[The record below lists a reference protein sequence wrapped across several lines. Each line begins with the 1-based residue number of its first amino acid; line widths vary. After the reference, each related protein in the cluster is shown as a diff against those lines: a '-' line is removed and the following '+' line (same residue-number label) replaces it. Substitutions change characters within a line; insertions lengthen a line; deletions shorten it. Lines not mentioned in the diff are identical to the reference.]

1 MSIVVKK
8 LDNGIPVLI
17 DNIESINTVSLGIF
31 VNTGSRNEYPEESG
45 VSHYIEHMMFK
56 GTETRTAKEISEII
70 DNEGGMINAYTSR
83 DLTVY
88 YIQMLSNKIGT
99 GIDVLSDMF
108 MNSTF
113 SEENLEKE
121 RNVIIEEIR
130 MYDDIPEE
138 IIHDENVKYAV
149 TGVQSN
155 SVLGTIESLKGITR
169 ERFLKYFNEQYI
181 ASNLVISVAGKVDV
195 DEIYTLLNKGLGK
208 FRDSNFRRD
217 IDTSFIINGGENL
230 IKKETNQVHLCFNTR
245 GNGVKDDMKY
255 PGAIISSV
263 LGGNM
268 SSRLFQK
275 IREERGLAYSVYSY
289 GTAFL
294 EGGLFTIYAGTTK
307 ESYKEVLE
315 IIKNEFNDIR
325 ENGITESELQ
335 KSKNQFLSM
344 LTFSLESSK
353 GKMSRMANSYLL
365 YDKVIDIDEIIE
377 KIEKITLEDIKK
389 TAEYLFQEEYYSYT
403 VLGDIRRK

>member
-169 ERFLKYFNEQYI
+169 ERFLKYFNEQYV

-403 VLGDIRRK
+403 VLGDI

>member
-169 ERFLKYFNEQYI
+169 ERFLKYFNEQYV

-195 DEIYTLLNKGLGK
+195 DEIYSLLNKGLGK

-403 VLGDIRRK
+403 VLGDI

>member
-181 ASNLVISVAGKVDV
+181 SSNLVISVAGKVDV
-195 DEIYTLLNKGLGK
+195 DEIYNLLNKGLGK

-217 IDTSFIINGGENL
+217 IDNSFVINGGENI
-230 IKKETNQVHLCFNTR
+230 IKKDTNQVHLCFNTR

-377 KIEKITLEDIKK
+377 KIEKITLEDIKR

-403 VLGDIRRK
+403 VLGDI

>member
-181 ASNLVISVAGKVDV
+181 ASNLVISVAGKVDI
-195 DEIYTLLNKGLGK
+195 DEIYNLLNKGLGK

-217 IDTSFIINGGENL
+217 IDNSFVINGGENI
-230 IKKETNQVHLCFNTR
+230 IKKDTNQVHLCFNTR

-403 VLGDIRRK
+403 VLGDI

>member
-181 ASNLVISVAGKVDV
+181 SSNLVISVAGKVDV
-195 DEIYTLLNKGLGK
+195 DEIYNLLNKGLGK

-217 IDTSFIINGGENL
+217 IDNSFVINGGENI
-230 IKKETNQVHLCFNTR
+230 IKKDTNQVHLCFNTR

-325 ENGITESELQ
+325 ENGISESELQ

-365 YDKVIDIDEIIE
+365 YDEVIDIDEIIE

-403 VLGDIRRK
+403 VLGDI

>member
-169 ERFLKYFNEQYI
+169 ERFLKYFNEQYV

-195 DEIYTLLNKGLGK
+195 DDIYTLLNKGLGK

-325 ENGITESELQ
+325 KNGITESELQ

-403 VLGDIRRK
+403 VLGDI

>member
-169 ERFLKYFNEQYI
+169 ERFLKYFNEQYV
-181 ASNLVISVAGKVDV
+181 ASNLVISVAGKIDV

-325 ENGITESELQ
+325 KNGITESELQ

-403 VLGDIRRK
+403 VLGDI

>member
-1 MSIVVKK
+1 
-8 LDNGIPVLI
+8 
-17 DNIESINTVSLGIF
+17 
-31 VNTGSRNEYPEESG
+31 
-45 VSHYIEHMMFK
+45 
-56 GTETRTAKEISEII
+56 
-70 DNEGGMINAYTSR
+70 
-83 DLTVY
+83 
-88 YIQMLSNKIGT
+88 
-99 GIDVLSDMF
+99 
-108 MNSTF
+108 
-113 SEENLEKE
+113 
-121 RNVIIEEIR
+121 
-130 MYDDIPEE
+130 
-138 IIHDENVKYAV
+138 
-149 TGVQSN
+149 
-155 SVLGTIESLKGITR
+155 
-169 ERFLKYFNEQYI
+169 
-181 ASNLVISVAGKVDV
+181 
-195 DEIYTLLNKGLGK
+195 
-208 FRDSNFRRD
+208 
-217 IDTSFIINGGENL
+217 
-230 IKKETNQVHLCFNTR
+230 
-245 GNGVKDDMKY
+245 MKY

-325 ENGITESELQ
+325 ENGISQSELQ

-365 YDKVIDIDEIIE
+365 YDEVIDIDEIIE
-377 KIEKITLEDIKK
+377 KIERITLEDIKK

-403 VLGDIRRK
+403 VLGDI

>member
-1 MSIVVKK
+1 MSIIVKK

-83 DLTVY
+83 DITAY

-99 GIDVLSDMF
+99 GIEILSDMF

-169 ERFLKYFNEQYI
+169 ERFLKYFSEQYI

-195 DEIYTLLNKGLGK
+195 EEIYSLLNKGLGK

-217 IDTSFIINGGENL
+217 IDTSFTINGGENI
-230 IKKETNQVHLCFNTR
+230 IKKDTNQVHLCFNTR

-365 YDKVIDIDEIIE
+365 YDEVIDIDEIIE

-403 VLGDIRRK
+403 VLGDI

>member
-181 ASNLVISVAGKVDV
+181 ASNLVISVAGKIDV

-403 VLGDIRRK
+403 VLGDI

>member
-1 MSIVVKK
+1 
-8 LDNGIPVLI
+8 
-17 DNIESINTVSLGIF
+17 
-31 VNTGSRNEYPEESG
+31 
-45 VSHYIEHMMFK
+45 
-56 GTETRTAKEISEII
+56 
-70 DNEGGMINAYTSR
+70 
-83 DLTVY
+83 
-88 YIQMLSNKIGT
+88 
-99 GIDVLSDMF
+99 
-108 MNSTF
+108 
-113 SEENLEKE
+113 
-121 RNVIIEEIR
+121 
-130 MYDDIPEE
+130 
-138 IIHDENVKYAV
+138 
-149 TGVQSN
+149 
-155 SVLGTIESLKGITR
+155 
-169 ERFLKYFNEQYI
+169 
-181 ASNLVISVAGKVDV
+181 
-195 DEIYTLLNKGLGK
+195 
-208 FRDSNFRRD
+208 
-217 IDTSFIINGGENL
+217 
-230 IKKETNQVHLCFNTR
+230 
-245 GNGVKDDMKY
+245 
-255 PGAIISSV
+255 
-263 LGGNM
+263 M

-403 VLGDIRRK
+403 VLGDI

>member
-1 MSIVVKK
+1 
-8 LDNGIPVLI
+8 
-17 DNIESINTVSLGIF
+17 
-31 VNTGSRNEYPEESG
+31 
-45 VSHYIEHMMFK
+45 
-56 GTETRTAKEISEII
+56 
-70 DNEGGMINAYTSR
+70 MINAYTIR
-83 DLTVY
+83 DITAY

-99 GIDVLSDMF
+99 GIEILSDMF

-113 SEENLEKE
+113 TEENLEKE

-169 ERFLKYFNEQYI
+169 ERFLKYFNEQYV

-195 DEIYTLLNKGLGK
+195 EEIYSLLNKGLGK
-208 FRDSNFRRD
+208 FRDSSFRRD
-217 IDTSFIINGGENL
+217 IDTSFTINGGENI
-230 IKKETNQVHLCFNTR
+230 IKKDTNQVHLCFNTR
-245 GNGVKDDMKY
+245 GNGLKDDMKY

-325 ENGITESELQ
+325 ENGISQSELQ

-365 YDKVIDIDEIIE
+365 YDEVIDINEIIE

-403 VLGDIRRK
+403 VLGDI

>member
-195 DEIYTLLNKGLGK
+195 DEIYNLLNKGLGK

-217 IDTSFIINGGENL
+217 IDNSFVINGGENI
-230 IKKETNQVHLCFNTR
+230 IKKDTNQVHLCFNTR

-365 YDKVIDIDEIIE
+365 YDEVIDIDEIIE
-377 KIEKITLEDIKK
+377 KIEKITLEDIKR

-403 VLGDIRRK
+403 VLGDI

>member
-255 PGAIISSV
+255 SGAIISSV

-403 VLGDIRRK
+403 VLGDI

>member
-325 ENGITESELQ
+325 KNGITESELQ

-365 YDKVIDIDEIIE
+365 YDEVIDIDEIIE
-377 KIEKITLEDIKK
+377 KIERITLEDIKK

-403 VLGDIRRK
+403 VLGDI

>member
-83 DLTVY
+83 DITAY

-169 ERFLKYFNEQYI
+169 ERFLKYFNEQYV
-181 ASNLVISVAGKVDV
+181 ASNLVISVAGKIDV

-403 VLGDIRRK
+403 VLGDI

>member
-56 GTETRTAKEISEII
+56 GTETRTVKEISEAI

-83 DLTVY
+83 DITAY

-99 GIDVLSDMF
+99 GIEILSDMF

-113 SEENLEKE
+113 TEENLEKE

-169 ERFLKYFNEQYI
+169 ERFLKYFNEQYV

-195 DEIYTLLNKGLGK
+195 EEIYSLLNKGLGK
-208 FRDSNFRRD
+208 FRNSSFRRD
-217 IDTSFIINGGENL
+217 IDTSFTINGGENI
-230 IKKETNQVHLCFNTR
+230 IKKDTNQVHLCFNTR
-245 GNGVKDDMKY
+245 GNGLKDDMKY

-325 ENGITESELQ
+325 ENGISQSELQ

-365 YDKVIDIDEIIE
+365 YDEVIDIDEIIE

-403 VLGDIRRK
+403 VLGDI

>member
-1 MSIVVKK
+1 MSIIVKK
-8 LDNGIPVLI
+8 LDNGISVLI
-17 DNIESINTVSLGIF
+17 DNIDSINTVSLGIF

-56 GTETRTAKEISEII
+56 GTKTRTAKDISEMV
-70 DNEGGMINAYTSR
+70 DNEGGIINAYTSR
-83 DLTVY
+83 DITAY

-99 GIDVLSDMF
+99 GIEILSDMF

-113 SEENLEKE
+113 TEENLEKE

-138 IIHDENVKYAV
+138 IIHDENVKFAV
-149 TGVQSN
+149 KGVQSN

-181 ASNLVISVAGKVDV
+181 ASNLVISVAGNVDV
-195 DEIYTLLNKGLGK
+195 EEIYTLLNKGLGK
-208 FRDSNFRRD
+208 FRDSEYRRN
-217 IDTSFIINGGENL
+217 IDTTFTINGGENK
-230 IKKETNQVHLCFNTR
+230 IKRETNQVHLCFNTR
-245 GNGVKDDMKY
+245 GNGLKDEMKY

-325 ENGITESELQ
+325 DNGITELELQ

-353 GKMSRMANSYLL
+353 GKMSRMANSYFL
-365 YDKVIDIDEIIE
+365 YDEVIDINEIIE
-377 KIEKITLEDIKK
+377 KIEKISLEDIKK

-403 VLGDIRRK
+403 VLGDI

>member
-1 MSIVVKK
+1 MSIVIKK

-169 ERFLKYFNEQYI
+169 ERFLKYFNEQYV

-325 ENGITESELQ
+325 KNGITESELQ

-403 VLGDIRRK
+403 VLGDI

>member
-208 FRDSNFRRD
+208 FRDSSFRRD
-217 IDTSFIINGGENL
+217 IDTSFTINGGENI
-230 IKKETNQVHLCFNTR
+230 IKKDTNQVHLCFNTR

-315 IIKNEFNDIR
+315 IIKNEFNDIG
-325 ENGITESELQ
+325 ENGISESELQ

-365 YDKVIDIDEIIE
+365 YDEVIDIDEIIE

-403 VLGDIRRK
+403 VLGDI

>member
-155 SVLGTIESLKGITR
+155 SVLGTIESVKGITR
-169 ERFLKYFNEQYI
+169 ERFLKYFNEQYV

-217 IDTSFIINGGENL
+217 IDTSFIINGRENL

-403 VLGDIRRK
+403 VLGDI

>member
-149 TGVQSN
+149 IGVQSN

-169 ERFLKYFNEQYI
+169 ERFLKYFNEQYV

-403 VLGDIRRK
+403 VLGDI

>member
-195 DEIYTLLNKGLGK
+195 DEIYNLLNKGLGK

-217 IDTSFIINGGENL
+217 IDNSFVINGGENI
-230 IKKETNQVHLCFNTR
+230 IKKDTNQVHLCFNTR

-403 VLGDIRRK
+403 VLGDI

>member
-1 MSIVVKK
+1 MSIVIKK

-181 ASNLVISVAGKVDV
+181 SSNLVISVAGKVDV
-195 DEIYTLLNKGLGK
+195 DEIYNLLNKGLGK

-217 IDTSFIINGGENL
+217 IDNSFVINGGENI
-230 IKKETNQVHLCFNTR
+230 IKKDTNQVHLCFNTR

-325 ENGITESELQ
+325 ENGISQSELQ

-365 YDKVIDIDEIIE
+365 YDEVIDIDEIIE

-403 VLGDIRRK
+403 VLGDI

>member
-31 VNTGSRNEYPEESG
+31 VNTGSRNEYSEESG

-169 ERFLKYFNEQYI
+169 ERFLKYFNEQYV

-195 DEIYTLLNKGLGK
+195 DDIYTLLNKGLGK

-325 ENGITESELQ
+325 KNGITESELQ

-403 VLGDIRRK
+403 VLGDI

>member
-169 ERFLKYFNEQYI
+169 ERFLKYFNEQYV

-195 DEIYTLLNKGLGK
+195 NEIYTLLNKGLGK

-403 VLGDIRRK
+403 VLGDI

>member
-1 MSIVVKK
+1 
-8 LDNGIPVLI
+8 
-17 DNIESINTVSLGIF
+17 
-31 VNTGSRNEYPEESG
+31 
-45 VSHYIEHMMFK
+45 MMFK
-56 GTETRTAKEISEII
+56 GTETRTAKEISEAI

-83 DLTVY
+83 DITAY

-99 GIDVLSDMF
+99 GIEILSDMF

-113 SEENLEKE
+113 TEENLEKE

-169 ERFLKYFNEQYI
+169 ERFLKYFNEQYV

-195 DEIYTLLNKGLGK
+195 DEIYNLLNKGLGK
-208 FRDSNFRRD
+208 FRGSSFRRD
-217 IDTSFIINGGENL
+217 IDTSFTINGGENI
-230 IKKETNQVHLCFNTR
+230 IKKDTNQVHLCFNTR

-325 ENGITESELQ
+325 ENGISESELQ

-365 YDKVIDIDEIIE
+365 YDEVIDIDEIIE

-403 VLGDIRRK
+403 VLGDI

>member
-1 MSIVVKK
+1 
-8 LDNGIPVLI
+8 
-17 DNIESINTVSLGIF
+17 
-31 VNTGSRNEYPEESG
+31 
-45 VSHYIEHMMFK
+45 
-56 GTETRTAKEISEII
+56 
-70 DNEGGMINAYTSR
+70 
-83 DLTVY
+83 
-88 YIQMLSNKIGT
+88 
-99 GIDVLSDMF
+99 
-108 MNSTF
+108 
-113 SEENLEKE
+113 
-121 RNVIIEEIR
+121 

-169 ERFLKYFNEQYI
+169 ERFLKYFNEQYV

-195 DEIYTLLNKGLGK
+195 DEIYNLLNKGLGK
-208 FRDSNFRRD
+208 FRGSSFRRD
-217 IDTSFIINGGENL
+217 IDTSFTINGGENI
-230 IKKETNQVHLCFNTR
+230 IKKDTNQVHLCFNTRGNGVKDDMKYPGASSFRRDIDTSFTINGGENIIKKDTNQVHLCFNTR

-315 IIKNEFNDIR
+315 IGNMSSRLFQKIREERGLAYSVYSYGTAFLEGGLFTIYAGNTKESYKEVLEIIKNDFNDIR
-325 ENGITESELQ
+325 ENGISEPELQ

-365 YDKVIDIDEIIE
+365 YDEVIDIHIQ
-377 KIEKITLEDIKK
+377 
-389 TAEYLFQEEYYSYT
+389 Y
-403 VLGDIRRK
+403 

>member
-275 IREERGLAYSVYSY
+275 IREERGLAYSIYSY

-365 YDKVIDIDEIIE
+365 YDEVIDIDEIIE
-377 KIEKITLEDIKK
+377 KIEKITLEDIKR

-403 VLGDIRRK
+403 VLGDI

>member
-181 ASNLVISVAGKVDV
+181 ASNLVISVAGKVDI
-195 DEIYTLLNKGLGK
+195 DEIYNLLNKGLGK

-217 IDTSFIINGGENL
+217 IDNSFVINGGENI
-230 IKKETNQVHLCFNTR
+230 IKKDTNQVHLCFNTR

-325 ENGITESELQ
+325 ENGISESELQ

-365 YDKVIDIDEIIE
+365 YDEVIDIDEIIE

-403 VLGDIRRK
+403 VLGDI

>member
-1 MSIVVKK
+1 MSIEVRK
-8 LDNGIPVLI
+8 LDNGIPVLME
-17 DNIESINTVSLGIF
+17 NIESINTVSLGIF

-45 VSHYIEHMMFK
+45 VSHFIEHMMFK
-56 GTETRTAKEISEII
+56 GTETRTAKEISELI

-83 DLTVY
+83 DTTAY
-88 YIQMLSNKIGT
+88 YIQMLSHKLDT
-99 GIDVLSDMF
+99 GIDVLTDMF
-108 MNSTF
+108 LNSTF
-113 SEENLEKE
+113 TEDNLNKE

-138 IIHDENVKYAV
+138 IVHDENVKYAV
-149 TGVQSN
+149 TGAQSN
-155 SVLGTIESLKGITR
+155 IVLGTIESLNGIDR
-169 ERFLKYFNEQYI
+169 EKFMKYFNDQYV
-181 ASNLVISVAGKVDV
+181 ASNLVVSVAGNINYDHVY
-195 DEIYTLLNKGLGK
+195 EMLNKGLGK
-208 FRDSNFRRD
+208 FRDSDSKRKLDTNF
-217 IDTSFIINGGENL
+217 TINGGENK

-245 GNGVKDDMKY
+245 GNGQLDEMKY

-263 LGGNM
+263 LAGNM

-307 ESYKEVLE
+307 ESYQEVID
-315 IIKNEFNDIR
+315 IIKNEFEDIKN
-325 ENGITESELQ
+325 NGITEYELQ

-365 YDKVIDIDEIIE
+365 YGKVVDINEIID

-389 TAEYLFQEEYYSYT
+389 TAEYLFQEEYYSCT
-403 VLGDIRRK
+403 ILGDI

>member
-1 MSIVVKK
+1 MSIEVRK
-8 LDNGIPVLI
+8 LDNGIPVLME
-17 DNIESINTVSLGIF
+17 NIESINTVSLGIF

-45 VSHYIEHMMFK
+45 VSHFIEHMMFK
-56 GTETRTAKEISEII
+56 GTETRTAKEISELI

-83 DLTVY
+83 DTTAY
-88 YIQMLSNKIGT
+88 YIQMLSNKLDT
-99 GIDVLSDMF
+99 GIDVLTDMF
-108 MNSTF
+108 LNSTF
-113 SEENLEKE
+113 TEENLNKE

-138 IIHDENVKYAV
+138 IVHDENVKYAV

-155 SVLGTIESLKGITR
+155 IVLGTIESLNGITR
-169 ERFLKYFNEQYI
+169 EKFMKYFNEQYI
-181 ASNLVISVAGKVDV
+181 ASNLVVAVAGNIDCDHVY
-195 DEIYTLLNKGLGK
+195 EMLNKGLGK
-208 FRDSNFRRD
+208 FRDS
-217 IDTSFIINGGENL
+217 SFKREMSTDFTINGGENK
-230 IKKETNQVHLCFNTR
+230 IKRETNQVHLCFNTR
-245 GNGVKDDMKY
+245 GNGQLDEMKY

-263 LGGNM
+263 LAGNM

-307 ESYKEVLE
+307 ESYQEVLDIIRDE
-315 IIKNEFNDIR
+315 FEDIKN
-325 ENGITESELQ
+325 NGITEYELQ

-353 GKMSRMANSYLL
+353 GKMSRMASSYLL
-365 YDKVIDIDEIIE
+365 YDKVVDINEIIS

-403 VLGDIRRK
+403 ILGDI

>member
-17 DNIESINTVSLGIF
+17 YNIESINTVSLGIF

-56 GTETRTAKEISEII
+56 GTETRTAKEISEAI

-83 DLTVY
+83 DITAY

-99 GIDVLSDMF
+99 GIEILSDMF

-113 SEENLEKE
+113 TEENLEKE

-169 ERFLKYFNEQYI
+169 ERFLKYFNEQYV

-195 DEIYTLLNKGLGK
+195 EEIYSLLNKGLGK
-208 FRDSNFRRD
+208 FRNSSFRRD
-217 IDTSFIINGGENL
+217 IDTSFTINGGENI
-230 IKKETNQVHLCFNTR
+230 IKKDTNQVHLCFNTR
-245 GNGVKDDMKY
+245 GNGLKDDMKY

-275 IREERGLAYSVYSY
+275 IREE
-289 GTAFL
+289 
-294 EGGLFTIYAGTTK
+294 
-307 ESYKEVLE
+307 SYKEVLE

-325 ENGITESELQ
+325 ENGISQSELQ

-365 YDKVIDIDEIIE
+365 YDEVIDIDEIIE

-403 VLGDIRRK
+403 VLGDI